1 MGNST
6 SSEINNSIENRNVNL
21 STIESINRNAS
32 EIITN
37 TVISNHTSAQ
47 SGTTQVADVEI
58 GKISAIGKDSLIDNL
73 QILIDQ
79 NAQVEFTS
87 NDESIQNNTIM
98 VDYALKLTQQLQN
111 SISNDQAAKLV
122 SDSQAEQKNGWLS
135 TAAGNSVRS
144 DVNNQIKNINENINI
159 TKILNQ
165 VATTIQQNSETLTF
179 KECIMSNLQS
189 GRFKIGEITAQDG
202 GKIQNVTLGIKQSIQ
217 VIQNCV
223 FKTLQESDITTKI
236 AQDFGFTVTNDTANK
251 QTAESEAKSK
261 ATQINEGIPLYASLA
276 SLVLSLVLVSL
287 ILLLPGILKRNISGI
302 AREPGVQELADR
314 FGQGQKKTGGF
325 IKNLRKYLR

>member
-236 AQDFGFTVTNDTANK
+236 AQDFGFTVINDTANK

-261 ATQINEGIPLYASLA
+261 ATQINEAIPLYASLA

-287 ILLLPGILKRNISGI
+287 ILLLPGILKRNISGMANDQGI
-302 AREPGVQELADR
+302 KDLADR
-314 FGQGQKKTGGF
+314 FKKKGGF

>member
-1 MGNST
+1 MGNSS
-6 SSEINNSIENRNVNL
+6 SSEITNTIENRNVNL
-21 STIESINRNAS
+21 STIESINKNTS

-37 TVISNHTSAQ
+37 TLISNHTSAQ
-47 SGTTQVADVEI
+47 SGTTQVAEINI
-58 GKISAIGKDSLIDNL
+58 GKISAIGKDSVIDNL

-122 SDSQAEQKNGWLS
+122 SESQAEQKNGWLS

-144 DVNNQIKNINENINI
+144 DVNNQIKNINENVNL

-189 GRFKIGEITAQDG
+189 GRFQVGEITAQDG

-217 VIQNCV
+217 VVQNCV
-223 FKTLQESDITTKI
+223 FETLQKSDITTKI
-236 AQDFGFTVTNDTANK
+236 AQDFGFTVTNDTSNK
-251 QTAESEAKSK
+251 QTADSTAKSK
-261 ATQINEGIPLYASLA
+261 ATQINEGLPIFATLG

-287 ILLLPGILKRNISGI
+287 ILLIPGIIKKNVTGI
-302 AREPGVQELADR
+302 ANDQGVNRMADM
-314 FGQGQKKTGGF
+314 FAEKKGGF

>member
-1 MGNST
+1 MGNSS
-6 SSEINNSIENRNVNL
+6 SSEITNTIENRNVNL
-21 STIESINRNAS
+21 STIESINKNTS

-37 TVISNHTSAQ
+37 TLISNHTSAQ
-47 SGTTQVADVEI
+47 SGTTQVAEINI
-58 GKISAIGKDSLIDNL
+58 GKISAIGKDSVIDNL

-122 SDSQAEQKNGWLS
+122 SESQAEQKNGWLS

-144 DVNNQIKNINENINI
+144 DVNNQIKNINENVNL

-189 GRFKIGEITAQDG
+189 GRFQVGEITAQDG

-217 VIQNCV
+217 VVQNCV
-223 FKTLQESDITTKI
+223 FETLQKSDITTKI

-251 QTAESEAKSK
+251 QTADSTAKSK
-261 ATQINEGIPLYASLA
+261 ATQINEGLPIFATLG

-287 ILLLPGILKRNISGI
+287 ILLIPGIIKKNVTGI
-302 AREPGVQELADR
+302 ANDPGVNRMADR
-314 FGQGQKKTGGF
+314 FAEKKGGF